1 MARSLQDDEILRTR
15 IRPLV
20 TAEFLARARA
30 RPYPPYDAD
39 IAEVLD
45 FVRRS
50 PDPAMPRYAIVRL
63 AEGFAVAVRSAT
75 PGDPPIILDGRHPD
89 RGAAEHAVFERRLR
103 DYGIEPGID
112 SGIDSPSDD
121 ET

>member
-20 TAEFLARARA
+20 TAELLARARA
-30 RPYPPYDAD
+30 HPYPPYDPD

-50 PDPAMPRYAIVRL
+50 PDPALPRYAIVRL
-63 AEGFAVAVRSAT
+63 ADGFAVAVRAAT
-75 PGDPPIILDGRHPD
+75 PGDPPLIIDGRHPD

-103 DYGIEPGID
+103 DHGIEPGIEPAVD
-112 SGIDSPSDD
+112 GEI
-121 ET
+121 